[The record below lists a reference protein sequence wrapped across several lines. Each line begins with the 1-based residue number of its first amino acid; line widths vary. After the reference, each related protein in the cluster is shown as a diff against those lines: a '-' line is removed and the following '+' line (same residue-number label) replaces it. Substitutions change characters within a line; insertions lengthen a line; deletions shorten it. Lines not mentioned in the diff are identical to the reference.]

1 MKTSRLLTGSLTL
14 LAALAALST
23 QPNLSA
29 QGRAAGAPA
38 APTDAEAAAALA
50 TAVTAARAA
59 VATATFAEPRNDADV
74 RSKIETLRNA
84 ELTQASLLSDQF
96 QTQVSTLIQT
106 GLRAGQAGGRGGG
119 RGAGPRPAI
128 TTVNDYTGF
137 TSIFD
142 GTLKNW
148 DGPTNFFSAEDG
160 MLHSRAL
167 GTTTYIIWTGGSVKD
182 FELKMDIKLTGG
194 INAGIQYRSWRTAGM
209 RGASEPQNKAI
220 SDLDAS
226 IASSS
231 TALNAAR
238 VDLLNATFAEVSD
251 PAALRAKVEAVRAAE
266 QNLASA
272 RATGF
277 AAIQSSA
284 NKLSPELVQTLTQ
297 TGARRGGAITLP
309 AAAGAP
315 AGGGRGGGNFAQW
328 NVNGYQFDM
337 DSPNNQFT
345 GMLYEQGGRGII
357 TQRGDIGILPAGG
370 GNGAVNRIAL
380 VGDGNQTQY
389 IQQGEFN
396 TYHLI
401 ARGNTLIHMINGHLM
416 SISFDENPVSRSME
430 GIIAFEI
437 ESNGE
442 AFVKNV
448 YLKNL

>member
-1 MKTSRLLTGSLTL
+1 M
-14 LAALAALST
+14 
-23 QPNLSA
+23 
-29 QGRAAGAPA
+29 
-38 APTDAEAAAALA
+38 
-50 TAVTAARAA
+50 V
-59 VATATFAEPRNDADV
+59 TATFAEPRNDADV
-74 RSKIETLRNA
+74 RSKIEALRAA
-84 ELTQASLLSDQF
+84 EQMQAAVLSDQF
-96 QTQVSTLIQT
+96 QQQVGNLVQA
-106 GLRAGQAGGRGGG
+106 GLRAGQAGGRGG
-119 RGAGPRPAI
+119 RGGGARPAI

-160 MLHSRAL
+160 MLHSRAM
-167 GTTTYIIWTGGSVKD
+167 GTTTYIIWTGGMVKD
-182 FELKMDIKLTGG
+182 FELKMDIKLTSN
-194 INAGIQYRSWRTAGM
+194 INAGIQYRSWRTSAP
-209 RGASEPQNKAI
+209 RGASEAQFKAI
-220 SDLDAS
+220 SELDAS
-226 IASSS
+226 LVSLSA
-231 TALNAAR
+231 ALNTAR
-238 VDLLNATFAEVSD
+238 VDLLNATFAAPPD
-251 PAALRAKVEAVRAAE
+251 PAALRAKVEAVRVAE
-266 QNLASA
+266 LNLANA

-277 AAIQSSA
+277 ATIQSSA
-284 NKLSPELVQTLTQ
+284 NKLSSELAQTLAV

-337 DSPNNQFT
+337 DYNNSFT

-370 GNGAVNRIAL
+370 GNGAVYRVGLI
-380 VGDGNQTQY
+380 GDGNATQY
-389 IQQGEFN
+389 IKQDDFN

-401 ARGNTLIHMINGHLM
+401 ARGNVLTHIINGHLM
-416 SISFDENPVSRSME
+416 SISWDENPNSRSLE

-442 AFVKNV
+442 AFVKNI